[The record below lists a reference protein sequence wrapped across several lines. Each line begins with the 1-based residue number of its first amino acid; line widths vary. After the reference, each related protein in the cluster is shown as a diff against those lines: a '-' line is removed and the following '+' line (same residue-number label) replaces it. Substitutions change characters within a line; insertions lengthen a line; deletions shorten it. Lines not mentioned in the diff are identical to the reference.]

1 MKKTYFITG
10 AMGFVGSHW
19 SEDLLKK
26 GHNVIGMDLH
36 QNYPKLLDYDNFVY
50 IQDSI
55 TNLSLLD
62 NIISRSDYIC
72 HLASIAEPMQYIKNP
87 KKVIDIAAIAA
98 INIIQKCLFLN
109 KTFFFTSTSEIYGKN
124 PNIPFSEEDDR
135 ILGPSS
141 TNRWCYSSSKSLVE
155 HYLYACN
162 LAKEI
167 NFITVRLFNVYG
179 PRLNGRVVDN
189 FIKKAIK
196 GEDLIIHNN
205 GEQTRAFTYIDDII
219 EGFNLLLENKS
230 CLNSSFNI
238 GNTKETSIIDLAK
251 IINNKFGNKLNIV
264 YQGQDEA
271 FGNGYEDIPLRVP
284 NINKI
289 NELTSWLPKTSLES
303 GIDKYLKYM
312 NEND

>member
-1 MKKTYFITG
+1 MF
-10 AMGFVGSHW
+10 MDQ
-19 SEDLLKK
+19 DLM
-26 GHNVIGMDLH
+26 I
-36 QNYPKLLDYDNFVY
+36 
-50 IQDSI
+50 
-55 TNLSLLD
+55 
-62 NIISRSDYIC
+62 
-72 HLASIAEPMQYIKNP
+72 
-87 KKVIDIAAIAA
+87 
-98 INIIQKCLFLN
+98 
-109 KTFFFTSTSEIYGKN
+109 
-124 PNIPFSEEDDR
+124 
-135 ILGPSS
+135 
-141 TNRWCYSSSKSLVE
+141 
-155 HYLYACN
+155 
-162 LAKEI
+162 
-167 NFITVRLFNVYG
+167 
-179 PRLNGRVVDN
+179 VVDN

-251 IINNKFGNKLNIV
+251 TINNKFGNKLNIV

-289 NELTSWLPKTSLES
+289 NELTSWLQKTSLES